1 MTVHRRLLLQMLAG
15 AASAGAWPATA
26 QNKPALAFGPPSAFS
41 FDALKA
47 QARQKAAQPYAA
59 APRASQVLNELD
71 YQAWGEITFDTSHA
85 LYADGP
91 LPVTFFHLGKYFQD
105 PVKLHAVEGGQAR
118 EVIYD
123 QSYFHMPANSP
134 AHRLTEGVGFAG
146 FRVQEPRAGKLD
158 WRTNDWVA
166 FLGASYFRSI
176 GQLYQYGLS
185 ARAIALDT
193 AVFQKQEEFPRFS
206 QVYIER
212 PQNGSDTITVHALL
226 EGPSITGACR
236 FRMTRAAGVVMDIDQ
251 TLFLRKPVARFG
263 LAPMTSMYWFSETV
277 KRTAVDW
284 RPEVHDSDGLSL
296 WTGQGERVW
305 RPLNNPPRVMVSA
318 FADDNPKG
326 FGLSQRDRNFDHYLD
341 GVYYDRRP
349 TLWVEPKGNWGRGAV
364 QLIEIP
370 TDDEIMDNIVAAW
383 VPEKLPALG
392 QPFDLSYRLHWL
404 ADEPYP
410 TPLAR
415 CVATRLGRGGQPG
428 QPRPPGLRKFLVE
441 FLGGPLRTLPKGV
454 KPAMQ
459 LSASRGKAGDYS
471 LIEAVPDGVPGHWRV
486 QFDLAGV
493 EGSDPVE
500 LKLQLTVGGKVA
512 TETWNFQYHPFQA

>member
-1 MTVHRRLLLQMLAG
+1 MTVDRRLLLQLLAG
-15 AASAGAWPATA
+15 AASAGAWPALA
-26 QNKPALAFGPPSAFS
+26 QGKSGLAFGPPSAFG
-41 FDALKA
+41 FEGLKA
-47 QARQKAAQPYAA
+47 VARQAAA
-59 APRASQVLNELD
+59 APYVPPAKPSQVLNELD
-71 YQAWGEITFDTSHA
+71 YQAWGDITFDTDHA

-91 LPVTFFHLGKYFQD
+91 LPVTFFHPGKYFQD
-105 PVKLHAVEGGQAR
+105 PVKIHAVEGGQAR

-134 AHRLTEGVGFAG
+134 AHRLPEGAGFAG

-158 WRTNDWVA
+158 WRKNDWVA
-166 FLGASYFRSI
+166 FLGASYLRAI

-185 ARAIALDT
+185 ARAIAIDT
-193 AVFQKQEEFPRFS
+193 AVFDKSEEFPRFS
-206 QVYIER
+206 QIYIER
-212 PQNGSDTITVHALL
+212 PAAGSDAITVHALL
-226 EGPSITGACR
+226 DGPSITGACR
-236 FRMTRAAGVVMDIDQ
+236 FRMTRGAGVVMDIDQ
-251 TLFLRKPVARFG
+251 TLFLRKSVARFG

-277 KRTAVDW
+277 KPTAIDW
-284 RPEVHDSDGLSL
+284 RPEVHDSDGLCL
-296 WTGQGERVW
+296 WTGQGEHIW

-318 FADDNPKG
+318 FSDDNPKG
-326 FGLSQRDRNFDHYLD
+326 FGLCQRDRTFDHYLD

-364 QLIEIP
+364 ELIEIP

-383 VPEKLPALG
+383 VPERAPAPG
-392 QPFDLSYRLHWL
+392 QQLDLSYRLHWV

-428 QPRPPGLRKFLVE
+428 QPRPQGQRKFLVE
-441 FLGGPLRTLPKGV
+441 FLGGPLKTLPTGV
-454 KPAMQ
+454 KPAM
-459 LSASRGKAGDYS
+459 LLNASRGRAGDNS

-493 EGSDPVE
+493 QGAEPVE
-500 LKLQLTVGGKVA
+500 LKLRLTVDGKVA
-512 TETWNFQYHPFQA
+512 TETWNFQYHPA